1 MRQML
6 IHKGNGKPQRATA
19 LAVLLALSLVLAT
32 CGESDQDAT
41 DDRASE
47 IPTPTQ
53 AATHTPKIEP
63 TSTPAPTATP
73 QIEPTPTPAPTSTP
87 QPEPTPTE
95 SASGQSDS
103 SESLDIVEH
112 LLETTSQFWETYN
125 NYDIDTL
132 KTFYEESYWSEQEA
146 EVQSNMQPFKNFNL
160 SITPEEATTPTEVA
174 PGKWEIR
181 QTASFAVGSVKM
193 LFIYEEFDGD
203 WLLTYAEAQ

>member
-6 IHKGNGKPQRATA
+6 IHKGNGMSQRATV

-32 CGESDQDAT
+32 CGESDQNAT
-41 DDRASE
+41 DDKASE

-73 QIEPTPTPAPTSTP
+73 Q
-87 QPEPTPTE
+87 PEPTPAE
-95 SASGQSDS
+95 SASGEVASSDP
-103 SESLDIVEH
+103 LDIAEY
-112 LLETTSQFWETYN
+112 LLEMINQFWETYN

-132 KTFYEESYWSEQEA
+132 KTFYEESYWNEQEA

-160 SITPEEATTPTEVA
+160 SITPEEPTKPTEVA

-181 QTASFAVGSVKM
+181 QTASFSGGSVKM
-193 LFIYEEFDGD
+193 IFIYEEFDGD